1 MINLFSFSRMVY
13 FILSVMECAQLSE
26 NGVVEFCAIA
36 AAATTTHTAATTKEA
51 DCGG

>member
-1 MINLFSFSRMVY
+1 
-13 FILSVMECAQLSE
+13 MECAQLSE

-36 AAATTTHTAATTKEA
+36 ATTTHTAATAKEA